1 MPRTFGW
8 PGAAEMPAYRFEAST
23 SAAAIQRGVIDADSP
38 KHARSIL
45 RERGLTPLE
54 VSAVQESGAGR
65 QVLGGRLRVPE
76 LALAT
81 RQLASLLAARLPLE
95 QALGAVVEQAERG
108 VVRERFAAVR
118 SEVVGG
124 QTFAQALG
132 KFPRDFP
139 DVYRALVSAGEQS
152 GDLAMVM
159 GRLADYVESR
169 SALSQRILMAF
180 TYPAIVTLVAIG
192 VIIALLTYVVPQV
205 VGVFAQ
211 TRQKLP
217 FLTTALIASSDFL
230 RAWGWYLLA
239 LLAAGVFAFR
249 AALRS
254 PSFRLSFHAWLLD
267 MPLFGRL
274 IRGMNTARFASTLAI
289 LSSSGV
295 PLIRALD
302 AGAQTLT
309 NLALRANVADAI
321 ARVREGTSLSRA
333 LAAGK
338 QFPPMMIHMIA
349 SGEATG
355 NLSEMLD
362 RTATTLSQETER
374 RALTLTG
381 LLEPLLIL
389 VMGGVVLL
397 IVLAV
402 LLPIIE
408 INQLVR

>member
-1 MPRTFGW
+1 
-8 PGAAEMPAYRFEAST
+8 MPAYRFEAV
-23 SAAAIQRGVIDADSP
+23 AAGGRIERGVVDADSP
-38 KHARSIL
+38 KAARSQL

-54 VSAVQESGAGR
+54 VTAVQEAAHPRGT
-65 QVLGGRLRVPE
+65 LGGRLRTLE
-76 LALAT
+76 LSLAT

-95 QALGAVVEQAERG
+95 QALGAVMEQAERPL
-108 VVRERFAAVR
+108 VRDRFAAVR
-118 SEVVGG
+118 SEVVAG
-124 QTFAQALG
+124 QTFAQALA

-139 DVYRALVSAGEQS
+139 EVYRALVGAGEQS
-152 GDLAMVM
+152 GDLALVM

-169 SALSQRILMAF
+169 SALTQKIVMAF
-180 TYPAIVTLVAIG
+180 TYPAIVTLVAVG
-192 VIIALLTYVVPQV
+192 VIVALLAYVVPQV
-205 VGVFAQ
+205 VGVFSQ
-211 TRQKLP
+211 TRQQLP
-217 FLTTALIASSDFL
+217 FLTVALIALSDFI
-230 RAWGWYLLA
+230 RHWGWLMLLA
-239 LLAAGVFAFR
+239 VVLAASGFTF
-249 AALRS
+249 ALRS
-254 PSFRLSFHAWLLD
+254 PSFRLVWHRRLLGL
-267 MPLFGRL
+267 PLFGRL

-302 AGAQTLT
+302 AGAQTLS
-309 NLALRANVADAI
+309 NVALKANVSDAI
-321 ARVREGTSLSRA
+321 ARVREGTALSRA

-355 NLSEMLD
+355 NLAEMLD
-362 RTATTLSQETER
+362 RTATTLSQEAER

-381 LLEPLLIL
+381 LLEPILIL
-389 VMGGVVLL
+389 AMGGIVLM